1 MCLYKYLETYFN
13 KQTTIFA
20 TGWYLILPS
29 FVFYNRFAWNPNP
42 IPLFF
47 ILFVWCLTKFNE
59 TQKIKSSKF
68 YLEYFKVNEFDYVN
82 YYFFDPKFKIYI
94 GFLNVEETRPNKLF
108 PRNTYKV
115 SLSMI
120 ETTLIG
126 QGYGKSMYLSV
137 IDDVDCL
144 LSDEYLYKGSANIW
158 INVLWRYYESVG
170 FYDRN
175 WQEYLKLPLQYDRN
189 WADRVAYFF
198 ASKNPDLI
206 KKLLKY
212 NTKNRR

>member
-1 MCLYKYLETYFN
+1 MITAKMIQDDFLDYFN
-13 KQTTIFA
+13 GALSVLGVRYKSKDIFL
-20 TGWYLILPS
+20 GL
-29 FVFYNRFAWNPNP
+29 FY
-42 IPLFF
+42 F
-47 ILFVWCLTKFNE
+47 IAQE

-198 ASKNPDLI
+198 ASKNPNLI